1 MVEVAADISLS
12 TLKNLY
18 PFASSDNGEYL
29 FWDINSYNKE
39 DDEMDIYMT
48 DFRSIELRKVASNLN
63 EFIDKITDVNRYK
76 ELLPFSI
83 QPLPPYI

>member
-1 MVEVAADISLS
+1 MSIS
-12 TLKNLY
+12 
-18 PFASSDNGEYL
+18 SSSLLYL

-63 EFIDKITDVNRYK
+63 EFIDKITDINKYK
-76 ELLPFSI
+76 ELFPFSV
-83 QPLPPYI
+83 QPLPHIFKVLNLVD